1 MPPPV
6 WKASSSPT
14 GGGNI
19 TGSTSDSASTRVGLP
34 PPSSQHRVVAVQ
46 RRAQSG
52 AVPHIELDDGQA
64 LPHERPKEGGETLR
78 PQIRQRDFFHV
89 ALLQQIVRAGGSLQ
103 P

>member
-34 PPSSQHRVVAVQ
+34 LRSTQDGVV
-46 RRAQSG
+46 
-52 AVPHIELDDGQA
+52 
-64 LPHERPKEGGETLR
+64 
-78 PQIRQRDFFHV
+78 
-89 ALLQQIVRAGGSLQ
+89 
-103 P
+103 